1 MKREI
6 IEYDRHCCGCCPGHD
21 RFPNGTYK
29 NRRSKKQR
37 AKDKKREHKVARGFV
52 KRNVAKEAQNYYT

>member
-6 IEYDRHCCGCCPGHD
+6 IDYDRHCCGCCPGHD
-21 RFPNGTYK
+21 RFPNETYK

-37 AKDKKREHKVARGFV
+37 AKDKKREHQVAR
-52 KRNVAKEAQNYYT
+52 KKAKKAVEKDIKYWYS